1 MTLKHS
7 GMMAIVMQTTEAQNK
22 EVSPWCRCS
31 SEADAGRQNINR
43 KHQNIGEYTR
53 SQLNK
58 TSIEVGQA
66 VL

>member
-7 GMMAIVMQTTEAQNK
+7 GMMAIVMETTEAQNK
-22 EVSPWCRCS
+22 VSPWCRCN
-31 SEADAGRQNINR
+31 SEADAGRQNING
-43 KHQNIGEYTR
+43 KHQNIDEYTR